1 MDLMSPQSNFL
12 TPGDKR
18 DALSVADMLDN
29 RDITPAKGAV
39 SPRAKGSRRKR
50 QWTGPVYAKRYFI
63 VPIASG
69 LGNDNGRPYVEGLID
84 QMFHEMPHPAL
95 LVYLK
100 ACRLADRRGLFS
112 MSAELARAIRGSR
125 RTDDA
130 GDRYLRLLVESGLI
144 RRDAPG
150 GTGAPTEFTLAV
162 YAPWESEQDLLENAI
177 AVFKDFKAASRKRA
191 LVRGFHQER
200 VTDS

>member
-1 MDLMSPQSNFL
+1 MSQQSPFL
-12 TPGDKR
+12 TPGDER
-18 DALSVADMLDN
+18 GPLPVGDILNN
-29 RDITPAKGAV
+29 RDISPGKGAV
-39 SPRAKGSRRKR
+39 SPRAKGKFRKR
-50 QWTGPVYAKRYFI
+50 QWTGPIYAKRYFI

-69 LGNDNGRPYVEGLID
+69 LRNDNGRPYIEALID
-84 QMFHEMPHPAL
+84 RAFREMPHPAL

-130 GDRYLRLLVESGLI
+130 GDRYLRLLVEAGLI
-144 RRDAPG
+144 KRDAPG

-162 YAPWESEQDLLENAI
+162 YAPWESAEDMLENAI
-177 AVFKDFKAASRKRA
+177 TVFRSFKAASRKRA
-191 LVRGFHQER
+191 ADRGFRQNP
-200 VTDS
+200 VSG